1 MSPPVEVAAAFVEEG
16 IPAMLD
22 DLEEYLKGGNRAAA
36 LMKATEILEE
46 DPNCVEGLWALLNC
60 GLPTLRRDGGYRGD
74 PT

>member
-1 MSPPVEVAAAFVEEG
+1 MSPPIEALVPLAEEG

-36 LMKATEILEE
+36 LMKATEIVEE

-60 GLPTLRRDGGYRGD
+60 G
-74 PT
+74 